1 MEVFVWN
8 MAISYQLLFVI
19 LSSTI
24 FIYLKEEYF
33 KHYAIYNIFL
43 AMYVI
48 SRNDDYYNF
57 LVNYTAG
64 FLGAEN
70 ARVFLNIIFFY
81 VQIVFYTFYSQFAMY
96 FLDLEVH
103 AKKYFKRV
111 MLVLKILA
119 VLMFATGIISYY
131 TKDTGLPIT
140 VFTVIYLPSLLYMFG
155 STLLH
160 ATRYSGEHRKFF
172 LIGVSFFVIFGLV
185 AFIGSRIEVL
195 EMKDPINF
203 FYIGIIIETLF
214 FSLGLAHKLKLL
226 NDEKV
231 RVKRE
236 IVKSRHRQQL
246 SKFHGLLEG
255 EERERKRMA
264 EELHD
269 GIAGDL
275 AAIKY
280 NLSTLK
286 RSSLGS
292 RNDELVSELM
302 QIIDKSCI
310 QIREIS
316 HNLSPSVV
324 TNYGLNSALEQFCL
338 QNQNMHG
345 IDIAL
350 RFSGKSFTLGKL
362 AETHLYRII
371 QELVANIVKHSG
383 AEHAI
388 ITICHHAPFLT
399 VVVRDDGTGFTQNG
413 NTAGIG
419 LSNINSRIRFFER

>member
-1 MEVFVWN
+1 
-8 MAISYQLLFVI
+8 
-19 LSSTI
+19 
-24 FIYLKEEYF
+24 
-33 KHYAIYNIFL
+33 
-43 AMYVI
+43 
-48 SRNDDYYNF
+48 
-57 LVNYTAG
+57 
-64 FLGAEN
+64 
-70 ARVFLNIIFFY
+70 
-81 VQIVFYTFYSQFAMY
+81 
-96 FLDLEVH
+96 
-103 AKKYFKRV
+103 
-111 MLVLKILA
+111 
-119 VLMFATGIISYY
+119 
-131 TKDTGLPIT
+131 
-140 VFTVIYLPSLLYMFG
+140 
-155 STLLH
+155 
-160 ATRYSGEHRKFF
+160 
-172 LIGVSFFVIFGLV
+172 
-185 AFIGSRIEVL
+185 
-195 EMKDPINF
+195 MKDPINF

-302 QIIDKSCI
+302 QIINKSCI

-388 ITICHHAPFLT
+388 ITIWHHAPFLT

-419 LSNINSRIRFFER
+419 LSNINSRIRFLNADINSESNATGSKFEIEIDLRKVPQA